1 VSTPPARET
10 ADVRALRDL
19 VVALLGTVTVAAR
32 RSSRARVVALGLIA
46 SLALGGHLAASRVG
60 GDHEPDLAAPR
71 DRADAVHDEDGP
83 AGGGPLAASLTAT
96 GDGGSSATG
105 AEAGG
110 GPEANA
116 PAAAP
121 PFPTAGP
128 PGDDGRRA
136 TAPGE
141 AATSTTAPA
150 GSTTTPPPTAPPDG
164 SVTTTAP
171 PGAGSDGDSPGLVGG
186 LLDLLGLSG

>member
-1 VSTPPARET
+1 M
-10 ADVRALRDL
+10 RALRDL

-96 GDGGSSATG
+96 GDGGSSPSG

-110 GPEANA
+110 GLEANA
-116 PAAAP
+116 PAAAS
-121 PFPTAGP
+121 PFPAPAAGP

-171 PGAGSDGDSPGLVGG
+171 PGAGGDGDSPGLVGG
-186 LLDLLGLSG
+186 LLDLLGRSG